1 MSRKAKCYIEKE
13 YCELC
18 QKSHS
23 DALKAVQDKIKSN
36 FQVSTSLICIFIS
49 ALGLLIGLHII

>member
-1 MSRKAKCYIEKE
+1 MAHKAKCYIEKE

-18 QKSHS
+18 QKSQA

-36 FQVSTSLICIFIS
+36 FQISTSLICIFIS
-49 ALGLLIGLHII
+49 ALGLLIGLHVI